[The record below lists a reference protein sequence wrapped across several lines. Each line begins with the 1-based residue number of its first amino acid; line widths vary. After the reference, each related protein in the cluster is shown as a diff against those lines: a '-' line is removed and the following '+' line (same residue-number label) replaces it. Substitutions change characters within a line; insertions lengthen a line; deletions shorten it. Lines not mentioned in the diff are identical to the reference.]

1 MGTSVAILVT
11 LVNLPS
17 LSSQTSFSSPS
28 LLSFPVAFNAP
39 SSPVVV
45 IPPDD
50 QAQVNEDL
58 TRSPCPSP
66 GYHRDPKS
74 CSHFYICTDLWA
86 VGAQFQVHRL
96 ECAPGTVWDE
106 VQLTC
111 NWPYQVP
118 ECSSQ
123 VEAHLEEA
131 KVEVAEKVEEK
142 EEDIEVEES
151 TNAMEE
157 STDIDKEEQEEVD
170 EDEEGKAGQGDLFF
184 SGTWSSHKCTGPGI
198 SPHPE
203 QCSKF
208 WLCRQI
214 GEGAGLQALLFECPP
229 SYQFNST
236 ILRCSEAGESCRAE
250 ISQWRAD
257 EIGVF
262 VLKEGEMEKFF
273 DAWSSP
279 AKSLED
285 FGSPT
290 QSVESLYNLRF
301 EQSDSSGR
309 QAATEEDFESPTQS
323 VEFLY
328 DIR

>member
-1 MGTSVAILVT
+1 
-11 LVNLPS
+11 
-17 LSSQTSFSSPS
+17 
-28 LLSFPVAFNAP
+28 
-39 SSPVVV
+39 
-45 IPPDD
+45 
-50 QAQVNEDL
+50 
-58 TRSPCPSP
+58 
-66 GYHRDPKS
+66 
-74 CSHFYICTDLWA
+74 
-86 VGAQFQVHRL
+86 
-96 ECAPGTVWDE
+96 
-106 VQLTC
+106 
-111 NWPYQVP
+111 
-118 ECSSQ
+118 
-123 VEAHLEEA
+123 VEEHLEEA
-131 KVEVAEKVEEK
+131 KVEVAGEVEEDINVGEEEEDIKVEE
-142 EEDIEVEES
+142 EDINMEESTNAKEEVEES
-151 TNAMEE
+151 T
-157 STDIDKEEQEEVD
+157 DLDKEEQEEVD
-170 EDEEGKAGQGDLFF
+170 EQGDLFF

-198 SPHPE
+198 SPHPD

-208 WLCRQI
+208 WLCRQL